1 MHQEHRETSHLRH
14 LKMKALT
21 WSLKQYGKL
30 IKRVRRMFSLQ
41 MDAPS
46 WMKAQIDNWLLEEE
60 SLMSFAWVLGC
71 RVETQPQPKQ
81 GGHLASR

>member
-1 MHQEHRETSHLRH
+1 
-14 LKMKALT
+14 
-21 WSLKQYGKL
+21 
-30 IKRVRRMFSLQ
+30 MFSLQ